1 MPAIGNPLNKSKP
14 IYNIRMQGRDRHSSI
29 RRQTADMLA
38 KAQTLMQR
46 GDFAQAELM
55 CKNALNTWRNSGAP
69 RAEEAH
75 IITFLGKCYEAQ
87 RQYQKA
93 YDLYFEA
100 LPHLTGS
107 NYDDIYTAMLYVT
120 ERMGT
125 FNTTKPAIDEP
136 PYDPYGGR

>member
-1 MPAIGNPLNKSKP
+1 MLNKAQYT
-14 IYNIRMQGRDRHSSI
+14 YNTGMYGRDRFSTL
-29 RRQTADMLA
+29 RRQTSDMLA
-38 KAQTLMQR
+38 KAQTFMQR
-46 GDFAQAELM
+46 GDYAQAELM
-55 CKNALNTWRNSGAP
+55 CKNALNTWRNSNAP

-87 RQYQKA
+87 RQFQLA

-100 LPHLTGS
+100 LPHLTGT
-107 NYDDIYTAMLYVT
+107 NYDDVYTAMLYVS

-125 FNTTKPAIDEP
+125 FSQSKPIIDEP

>member
-1 MPAIGNPLNKSKP
+1 
-14 IYNIRMQGRDRHSSI
+14 MQGRDRHSSI
-29 RRQTADMLA
+29 RRSTSDMLA
-38 KAQTLMQR
+38 QAQTLMQR
-46 GDFAQAELM
+46 GELPKAELM

-69 RAEEAH
+69 RSEEAH
-75 IITFLGKCYEAQ
+75 IISFLGKCYEAQ
-87 RQYQKA
+87 RQYQLA

-125 FNTTKPAIDEP
+125 FSQSKPIIDEP